1 MEDENPLR
9 QEGFMVKKGFSL
21 LLAVLMLLSVFSFA
35 SAEEETEYRDTIYW
49 LINTDQDTLDPQNN
63 VNNSKVIPQ
72 FYSGLLKLNLEGQY
86 ELDIATGYEVSEDG
100 LTWTFT
106 LRDDVYFHSGKHCTA
121 YDFEWTYAR
130 LLDEENPQRFT
141 QDYSEFMESATA
153 LDDYT
158 LEIKLHTPNAFFL
171 EAIAEQK
178 AYVLNSEVVE
188 EFGEDFGLSA
198 ESVDGTGP
206 FMCTNWIRQQEMTF
220 TRFENY
226 YNGVAQTENI
236 VMMVVPDQTSRA
248 MAMESGEGQIADG
261 LAPDDVTRLTESGEF
276 VRISDF
282 SSGCHL
288 FQFNCS
294 EDSRVA
300 DPLVRQ
306 AICYAIDRETM
317 CEVLFSGLGEIPM
330 PSVMAPCVAGYSDKI
345 QPVPYDPE
353 KAAELLAEAGYPN
366 GEGLTVSICANTVYN
381 KGIEMGEMIKQF
393 LENIGITVDLQI
405 VERAVWSAARTGLT
419 PEEYNRDYGWD
430 MFIMG
435 SGGNANANTLLYRI
449 AHTADDNLNNY
460 GFYSNARVDELLDT
474 AYLEMDVE
482 KRDAMYEEIA
492 QIMLYDDPFGAY
504 INLRTNTYVVDPGI
518 EGFYVNPY
526 NTADLM
532 NLRCAA

>member
-1 MEDENPLR
+1 M
-9 QEGFMVKKGFSL
+9 KKAFSL
-21 LLAVLMLLSVFSFA
+21 LLAVLMILSVFSFA
-35 SAEEETEYRDTIYW
+35 TAEEEKEYRDTIYW
-49 LINTDQDTLDPQNN
+49 ALTSDQVTLDPQNN
-63 VNNSKVIPQ
+63 SDNSKILPQ
-72 FYSGLLKLNLEGQY
+72 FYSGLLGFDAEGKY
-86 ELDIATGYEVSEDG
+86 VLDIATGYETSEDG

-130 LLDEENPQRFT
+130 LLNTEEPQRYT
-141 QDYSEFMESATA
+141 SEYGSFMESATA

-171 EAIAEQK
+171 EAMAEQK
-178 AYVLNSEVVE
+178 AAVLNQETVE
-188 EFGEDFGLSA
+188 KFGEDFGQTA

-206 FMCTNWIRQQEMTF
+206 FKCTEWKREESMTL
-220 TRFENY
+220 TRFDDY
-226 YNGVAQTENI
+226 YNGVAKTETFVI
-236 VMMVVPDQTSRA
+236 MVVPDQTSRA
-248 MAMESGEGQIADG
+248 IAVESGEVQIGDG
-261 LAPDDVTRLTESGEF
+261 LAPDDVTRLTESGDF

-294 EDSRVA
+294 EGSHVA
-300 DPLVRQ
+300 DVRVRQ

-330 PSVMAPCVAGYSDKI
+330 PSVIAPCVAGYSDKI
-345 QPVPYDPE
+345 QAVPYDPE

-393 LENIGITVDLQI
+393 LENLGITVDLQI
-405 VERAVWSAARTGLT
+405 VERAVWKAARTGLT

-449 AHTADDNLNNY
+449 AHTDDDNLNNY
-460 GFYSNARVDELLDT
+460 GFYSNARVDELLEK
-474 AYLEMDVE
+474 AYTVTDVE
-482 KRDAMYEEIA
+482 ERDAMYEEIA
-492 QIMLYDDPFGAY
+492 QIMLYDDPYAAY

-518 EGFYVNPY
+518 EDFRVIPY
-526 NTADLM
+526 NTPILKDV
-532 NLRCAA
+532 RCAA